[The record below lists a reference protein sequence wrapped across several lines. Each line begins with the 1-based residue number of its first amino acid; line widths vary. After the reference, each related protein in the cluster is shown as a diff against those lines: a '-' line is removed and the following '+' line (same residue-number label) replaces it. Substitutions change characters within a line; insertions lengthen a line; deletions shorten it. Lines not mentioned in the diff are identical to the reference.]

1 MCSRVELPR
10 RRPMCSLVEL
20 LRRRPMCSLVELL
33 RWKQAPRRLSRRCL
47 FQRCTFADASRLAH
61 ASIVAHAL
69 LAAHAKGDETVS
81 NLISQISWHRESDPG
96 PPHYQCDAL
105 PTEPCQHILFRPFRA
120 ASDAFLCQ
128 TQKEY
133 YHSAGPLASQKQKLI
148 CTSFR

>member
-1 MCSRVELPR
+1 MNVLGCDVLLISSYSLGKADVNYRAGSKLPNSSVR
-10 RRPMCSLVEL
+10 KVVSLAMLNLDDAHSLVEHVK
-20 LRRRPMCSLVELL
+20 R
-33 RWKQAPRRLSRRCL
+33 
-47 FQRCTFADASRLAH
+47 
-61 ASIVAHAL
+61 
-69 LAAHAKGDETVS
+69 DETVS

-105 PTEPCQHILFRPFRA
+105 PTEPCQHILFRPFRV

>member
-1 MCSRVELPR
+1 MNVLGCDVLLISSYSLGKADVNYRAGSKLPNSSVR
-10 RRPMCSLVEL
+10 KVVSLAMLNLDDAHSLVEHVK
-20 LRRRPMCSLVELL
+20 R
-33 RWKQAPRRLSRRCL
+33 
-47 FQRCTFADASRLAH
+47 
-61 ASIVAHAL
+61 
-69 LAAHAKGDETVS
+69 DETVS

-105 PTEPCQHILFRPFRA
+105 PTEPCQHILFRPFRV

-148 CTSFR
+148 CTSFQ